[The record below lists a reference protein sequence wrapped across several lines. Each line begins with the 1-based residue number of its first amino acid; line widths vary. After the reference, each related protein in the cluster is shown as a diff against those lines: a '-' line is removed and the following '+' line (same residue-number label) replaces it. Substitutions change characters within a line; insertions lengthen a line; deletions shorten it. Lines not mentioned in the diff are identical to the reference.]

1 MLPQVEK
8 HEVTVRLILVDVIP
22 TDQQENVVK
31 DLTIEEFELYEGG
44 KRVPIN
50 SLDFVSLDKE
60 TSKAPQVEVRK
71 AEYSLPFKEFKI
83 FSRRYGR
90 EFLSGSYK
98 IREFSEI
105 FESGSRLLLC
115 FELLS

>member
-1 MLPQVEK
+1 MGEKMKRYIPFFMIPVLALIGHLYGNNPHNMFPQVEK
-8 HEVTVRLILVDVIP
+8 HEVTVRLILVDVIA

-60 TSKAPQVEVRK
+60 TSKAPKVEVK
-71 AEYSLPFKEFKI
+71 KE
-83 FSRRYGR
+83 
-90 EFLSGSYK
+90 
-98 IREFSEI
+98 EFSPPI
-105 FESGSRLLLC
+105 ASIRSCQDHGS
-115 FELLS
+115 F